1 MSVEEEI
8 RAELARAFVGATVVV
23 GGDGYRWELD
33 IVSPAFEGMSKVR
46 RQQLVYGAIG
56 ALIKSGAVHAVTIV
70 ARTPTEAGEAP
81 AARPAKPGM
90 E

>member
-1 MSVEEEI
+1 VNVEEEI
-8 RAELARAFVGATVVV
+8 RAELARAFAGATVAV

-33 IVSPAFEGMSKVR
+33 VVSAAFEGMSKVR

-70 ARTPTEAGEAP
+70 ARTPAEAGDE
-81 AARPAKPGM
+81 GHG
-90 E
+90 